1 MLVPG
6 ALALLSLLPP
16 APQSPNLAEVHRMVP
31 RERDDTH
38 AIATGDVNGDG
49 APDLFLALQ
58 GRSRL
63 LRNTGTGRLVDA
75 SSALPDGEHSTR
87 AVALFDLDG
96 DGDLDL
102 LFGNGAFDQGVRVH
116 LGNGAGRFTEV
127 AGALADVFTSSVRM
141 TRIACS

>member
-1 MLVPG
+1 MLIPG
-6 ALALLSLLPP
+6 ALALFTLAPT
-16 APQSPNLAEVHRMVP
+16 APQGAKLAAVHRMVP

-38 AIATGDVNGDG
+38 AIAAGDVDGDG

-75 SSALPDGEHSTR
+75 SSALPAGEHSAR

-96 DGDLDL
+96 DGDLDVVL
-102 LFGNGAFDQGVRVH
+102 GNAALEPNTLWRGDGHGAFTDDPWALPPDADAL
-116 LGNGAGRFTEV
+116 LGSLV
-127 AGALADVFTSSVRM
+127 S
-141 TRIACS
+141 